1 MRFVPIAVA
10 AVLDLLCVGAF
21 VAVGRASH
29 DEAAGIAGFLGTA
42 WPFAAGLAAGW
53 LVARAWRSPMRA
65 VWTGVLVWVVTVPLG
80 LALRAFLTQDGAPLS
95 FAIVTTVFLGA
106 SMVGWREL
114 ARPFTMG
121 RGKGADRAD
130 GRSGGNGEEA
140 PAS

>member
-10 AVLDLLCVGAF
+10 AVLDLVCVGAF

-29 DEAAGIAGFLGTA
+29 EEASSIAGFLGTA
-42 WPFAAGLAAGW
+42 WPFAAGLIAGW
-53 LVARAWRSPMRA
+53 LAARAWRAPMRA
-65 VWTGVLVWVVTVPLG
+65 VWTGVIVWAVTVPVG
-80 LALRAFLTQDGAPLS
+80 LALRAFLTSDGAPWS

-106 SMVGWREL
+106 AMVGWREL

-121 RGKGADRAD
+121 RGKSADRAD
-130 GRSGGNGEEA
+130 GRTGENGEEA